1 MEEKLKSS
9 AYIVIDVERCKSCR
23 YCIVVCPVN
32 IIGIAKNVNQ
42 IGANPVEVIA
52 GKASLCSGCGACA
65 LMCPDAAISVF
76 STPEIN

>member
-1 MEEKLKSS
+1 MAEKLKSS
-9 AYIVIDVERCKSCR
+9 AYIVIDAERCKGCR
-23 YCIVVCPVN
+23 YCIAVCPVN
-32 IIGIAKNVNQ
+32 IIGIANSVNQ

-52 GKASLCSGCGACA
+52 GKAGLCSGCGACA